1 MEMIPL
7 GQKSLLR
14 VDQIART
21 DGFKRW
27 HKSERKMV
35 ASDSTIE
42 RSLKGFDL
50 FPVRG
55 MLKEIYRKLRD
66 EKTLE
71 TKLQS
76 GRKLIVGITD
86 GSGFGKFMGC
96 VLAIAGKINIA
107 VDVELYRRGKE
118 LEASRNVLSRSGKQ
132 LGRGFVNIVVGDG
145 LYITKENIKQC
156 KEELGCDVLIKTGEE
171 RLAIIGDARGLFFGR
186 KAHRHDNIERMEGI
200 DYERSVKYKIT
211 ACGDFQWQDIP
222 YNLKVAYVEEE
233 KLKPKPGEKKTESF
247 WVVTTDESLTGEEMR
262 ELAHLRWQ
270 IENNVFRRLNGLV
283 RSKRCYTHNRH
294 VRESLLLI
302 WFVGFALFGYYL
314 MEEGLKNL
322 SLKFKGMK
330 KTWTWAT
337 EFIFGSL
344 WAIPEKSG

>member
-1 MEMIPL
+1 MEMIPF

-21 DGFKRW
+21 EGFKKW

-35 ASDSTIE
+35 VSDSTIE
-42 RSLKGFDL
+42 RSLKGFAL
-50 FPVRG
+50 LPVRS
-55 MLKEIYRKLRD
+55 MLKEIYWKLRD

-76 GRKLIVGITD
+76 GRKMIVGITD
-86 GSGFGKFMGC
+86 GSGFGKFFGC
-96 VLAIAGKINIA
+96 VLAIPGKINMA
-107 VDVELYRRGKE
+107 VDVEIYSRGKE
-118 LEASRNVLSRSGKQ
+118 LEASRSVLSRAGKR
-132 LGRGFVNIVVGDG
+132 LGKGFVDIIVGDG
-145 LYITKENIKQC
+145 LYITKENIEQC

-171 RLAIIGDARGLFFGR
+171 RLLIIEDARDLFFGR
-186 KAHRHDNIERMEGI
+186 NAHRHDNIERTEGI

-211 ACGDFQWQDIP
+211 ACGSFQWQDIA
-222 YNLKVAYVEEE
+222 YTLKVACVEEE
-233 KLKPKPGEKKTESF
+233 KLKPKPGESKTETF
-247 WVVTTDESLTGEEMR
+247 WVVTTNESLTGEEMR

-283 RSKRCYTHNRH
+283 RSKRCYTHNQH
-294 VRESLLLI
+294 VREALLLI
-302 WFVGFALFGYYL
+302 WFVGFSLFGYYL
-314 MEEGLKNL
+314 MDEGFKNL

-330 KTWTWAT
+330 NTWTWAT

-344 WAIPEKSG
+344 WAISGG